1 MSDSA
6 TDDAAAADGPLD
18 EVGATLR
25 HIRDLVA
32 ESGSV
37 WAQGDASVSEDAA
50 EVGRWRRKL
59 RPVRQAVLA
68 VLETMAATLTAS
80 AAPGEHSS
88 GRLDYDRLRERSDL
102 VLEWVDSLLEEAT
115 GDAEERRRRQ
125 QQVVVRE
132 RDLWRERQP
141 AAPGGQRRAVPSQ
154 WQNNLLPKP
163 QTAWMVDNAPRPAG
177 DDAFAERIRAAVQ
190 APLPLPP
197 PAANI
202 AATPTGSGQHPPRE
216 QDTPFVLV
224 ETPAQLEQF
233 FAHVRGDGR
242 APEQRP
248 REIAVDLES
257 HAHRS
262 FQGFTC
268 LLQASTRERDF
279 VIDAIALRK
288 ELAGPES
295 EFVRLLNDPSVLKV
309 FHGADSDVLW
319 LQRDFGPEARV
330 CNCFDTGQAARVLN
344 EPSLSLTHLLETRC
358 HLRENDD
365 GKVEADAGVAAPA
378 LDKRLF
384 QTADWRIRP
393 LPDSM
398 LQYARR
404 DTHYLLFI
412 YDRLREE
419 LEARSAVDA
428 TDWLRVVRERSATVA
443 CQVYAVEPVSA
454 DGHVALA
461 VRQRWRL
468 SPEEMRVLAAL
479 FQWRDAVARAEDE
492 SPAYVMPNRIMYR
505 LTRDMPRDEVSVVRV
520 LNAMRVSSGGT
531 PLELAGKRA
540 ADIAAAIAGALPPTE
555 GESADGERT
564 ARVEH
569 TDAAQLDG
577 AAAAPTTEAGTASA
591 TANAAVPLTRI
602 GSMFGRRRHL
612 HANVDETA
620 AASRKR
626 VIESQGDASA
636 LDSKRARVTPGDTAI

>member
-1 MSDSA
+1 MSDSTTDNA
-6 TDDAAAADGPLD
+6 TAADGPPD

-32 ESGSV
+32 ESGRV
-37 WAQGDASVSEDAA
+37 LAQGDASVSEDAA
-50 EVGRWRRKL
+50 GVGRRRRQL

-68 VLETMAATLTAS
+68 VLETMAAALTAS
-80 AAPGEHSS
+80 AAPGGHSG
-88 GRLDYDRLRERSDL
+88 GRLDYDRLRERNEL
-102 VLEWVDSLLEEAT
+102 VLEWVDSLLEEAL

-141 AAPGGQRRAVPSQ
+141 APPGGQRRAVPSQ
-154 WQNNLLPKP
+154 WQNNSLPKP

-177 DDAFAERIRAAVQ
+177 DDAYAERIRAAAQ

-202 AATPTGSGQHPPRE
+202 AATPTGSVQHPPRE

-279 VIDAIALRK
+279 VIDAMALRK

-330 CNCFDTGQAARVLN
+330 CNCFDTGQAARVLD

-365 GKVEADAGVAAPA
+365 GKVEAGAAAPA

-419 LEARSAVDA
+419 LEARSAGDA
-428 TDWLRVVRERSATVA
+428 TDWLQVVRERSAAVA

-492 SPAYVMPNRIMYR
+492 SPVYVMPNRIMYR
-505 LTRDMPRDEVSVVRV
+505 LARHMPRDEASVVRV

-540 ADIAAAIAGALPPTE
+540 AAIAAAIAGALPPTD

-564 ARVEH
+564 ASVGR
-569 TDAAQLDG
+569 TDAARLG
-577 AAAAPTTEAGTASA
+577 GVAAAPTTEAGTASA
-591 TANAAVPLTRI
+591 AANAAVPLARI

-612 HANVDETA
+612 HANVDDTA

-626 VIESQGDASA
+626 TMESQGDASA
-636 LDSKRARVTPGDTAI
+636 LDAKRARVTPGGTAT